1 MYNILV
7 LKYYKNNRLA
17 LPLHRIVAVKE
28 GSPTETEIEE
38 LAERIGEKW
47 RKLGRRLEFHES
59 KLTAFHKNNEE
70 YVEKAYAMLLEWKQR
85 DGTSGATYLTLKEA
99 LCHHLVN
106 RTDLAEKFCFH

>member
-1 MYNILV
+1 M
-7 LKYYKNNRLA
+7 
-17 LPLHRIVAVKE
+17 PLYRIVAVKE
-28 GSPTETEIEE
+28 GSPTEEEIEE

-47 RKLGRRLEFHES
+47 KKLGRRLKFDES

-70 YVEKAYAMLLEWKQR
+70 YDEKAYAMLLEWKQR

-106 RTDLAEKFCFH
+106 RTDLAEEFCYH